1 VTDHITHQ
9 AFEEQFPRLI
19 LSARDLPKKAVPFNV
34 LLISA
39 VIRLDP
45 ERSYDEAEVNAELQR
60 WILEFSQDLPLGH
73 VELRRF
79 LVDAGYLMR
88 DKAGLTYRVQP
99 GSGIFTFDA
108 SLRELDLVA
117 LVADARAKREAQRR
131 AHTKSQDS

>member
-60 WILEFSQDLPLGH
+60 WILEFGQDLPLGH

-88 DKAGLTYRVQP
+88 DKAGLSYRVQA

-117 LVADARAKREAQRR
+117 LVADAKAKREAQRR
-131 AHTKSQDS
+131 AYTKSQDS